1 MKLQWFPTCPV
12 SQDFFFARFPHF
24 ETSLSESITRPGN
37 AKLFATFLVCFFVGR
52 LGLGSGFSG
61 KPLIPNWNATPAGTV
76 AYLIFQGGNKAGS
89 IVFFFFVS
97 DSLTSP
103 QVVPPFVELSALLW
117 NRRIRCRARFLEV
130 SANCV

>member
-1 MKLQWFPTCPV
+1 MDHGYISTSPTLELPQKCVSSLLRTVKLQWFPTCPV

-24 ETSLSESITRPGN
+24 ETSLSEFITRPGN

-89 IVFFFFVS
+89 IVFFF
-97 DSLTSP
+97 
-103 QVVPPFVELSALLW
+103 
-117 NRRIRCRARFLEV
+117 
-130 SANCV
+130 